1 MTQLW
6 CNDQWL
12 DFEDFPISPTDRG
25 AILGLGLFETLLALD
40 GVPVFAARHL
50 ARLKRGCEQLGWQLT
65 LPDFQETARELLTRN
80 HLASGRARVRLAI
93 SGGTGSI
100 NDLTS
105 GSDAVVS
112 MVALRVGEIPGSLTL
127 NFSPWPRNERSP
139 LAGLKCASYAENV
152 SALDRA
158 RRLGF
163 DETVFFN
170 SSGQLCEAATANI
183 FLVKDGSILTPSLE
197 SGCLPGITREVV
209 IELAEKRGIPCQER
223 VLTAADLQAAD
234 ELFVTASIRGLMGVS
249 RLEERIFPAGA
260 ITSILRESW
269 NEVALQS
276 TQFGDAFF

>member
-152 SALDRA
+152 IALDRA

-223 VLTAADLQAAD
+223 VLTATDLQAAD

-249 RLEERIFPAGA
+249 RLEERIFPVGA